1 MTSMSRNLE
10 KEEQILKSYHSKTQL
25 HDTWMRNAVS
35 KLNDR
40 LENKTVIL
48 STAHP
53 AKFPNAL
60 EKAGI
65 NLTTIP
71 KNLEKFL
78 DKKEIS
84 FKLSPFDNSIFE
96 FIKDNN

>member
-1 MTSMSRNLE
+1 MDPHTAVAA
-10 KEEQILKSYHSKTQL
+10 
-25 HDTWMRNAVS
+25 DAVS

-40 LENKTVIL
+40 LENKTIIL

-65 NLTTIP
+65 NLITIP
-71 KNLEKFL
+71 KNLQNVL
-78 DKKEIS
+78 NKKEIS